1 MKHITLLTSLFLF
14 SATSL
19 ADVEQSKSSLPSGE
33 VLVEKTKNGGLC
45 LYTEVDPQTGEKI
58 AVRLETHCDGITG
71 EPGSP
76 YTVTNEVLTEAQ
88 RQLKR

>member
-1 MKHITLLTSLFLF
+1 MKHITLLSSLLFF
-14 SATSL
+14 SANSL
-19 ADVEQSKSSLPSGE
+19 ADVEQLKRFLPTGE

-45 LYTEVDPQTGEKI
+45 LYAEADPQTGEKKV
-58 AVRLETHCDGITG
+58 VRLETHCDGITG

-76 YTVTNEVLTEAQ
+76 YTVTSEVLTEAQ